1 MNALTHKP
9 YKYLY
14 QHFNCSIFFLPK
26 SIFCFVTSFVHF
38 NMEKLQPGT
47 ILIADPF
54 LKDPN
59 FMRSVVFL
67 CDHKE
72 EGSFGFVLN
81 RKIQY
86 AVGDLI
92 NNLEGCDFPVFY
104 GGPVQQN
111 TIHFLHQV
119 PGLITG
125 GEKITDTIYWGG
137 EFDEVV
143 SLLQDNKLSAKQL
156 RLFLGYS
163 GWNEGQLESEITEK
177 SWLTTYPTSKLVFSG
192 DIDLI
197 WPEALKQLG
206 GKYEQLINYPI
217 DPQLN

>member
-1 MNALTHKP
+1 
-9 YKYLY
+9 
-14 QHFNCSIFFLPK
+14 
-26 SIFCFVTSFVHF
+26 
-38 NMEKLQPGT
+38 MEKIKPGS

-59 FMRSVVFL
+59 FLRTVIFL
-67 CDHKE
+67 CEHKA

-81 RKIQY
+81 RKLEYVI
-86 AVGDLI
+86 GDLMSE
-92 NNLEGCDFPVFY
+92 LEGCEFPVFY

-111 TIHFLHQV
+111 TIHFIHRC

-125 GEKITDTIYWGG
+125 GEKITDEVYWGG

-143 SLLQDNKLSAKQL
+143 NLLRNDKLSSTDI

-163 GWNEGQLESEITEK
+163 GWGEEQLENEFKEHT
-177 SWLTTYPTSKLVFSG
+177 WLTTYSSEQLVFPD
-192 DIDLI
+192 DIDEI
-197 WPEALKQLG
+197 WKNALRQLG
-206 GKYEQLINYPI
+206 GKYEQLIHYPI

>member
-1 MNALTHKP
+1 
-9 YKYLY
+9 
-14 QHFNCSIFFLPK
+14 
-26 SIFCFVTSFVHF
+26 
-38 NMEKLQPGT
+38 MEKLQAGT

-59 FMRSVVFL
+59 FLRTVVFL
-67 CDHKE
+67 CNHKD

-81 RKIQY
+81 RKLQY
-86 AVGDLI
+86 TAGDLL
-92 NNLEGCDFPVFY
+92 NDLEGCEFPVFY

-111 TIHFLHQV
+111 TIHFLHQC

-125 GEKITDTIYWGG
+125 GERITENIYWGG

-143 SLLQDNKLSAKQL
+143 PLLRDNKLSPEQI

-163 GWNEGQLESEITEK
+163 GWSEGQLEEELNEK
-177 SWLTTYPTSKLVFSG
+177 SWLTTYGNSKLVFPNNV
-192 DIDLI
+192 DLI

-206 GKYEQLINYPI
+206 GKYEQLIHYPI

>member
-1 MNALTHKP
+1 
-9 YKYLY
+9 
-14 QHFNCSIFFLPK
+14 
-26 SIFCFVTSFVHF
+26 
-38 NMEKLQPGT
+38 MEKIKAGT

-59 FMRSVVFL
+59 FLRTIIFL
-67 CDHKE
+67 CEHKN

-81 RKIQY
+81 RKLKYVI
-86 AVGDLI
+86 GDLMSE
-92 NNLEGCDFPVFY
+92 LDGCDFPVFY

-111 TIHFLHQV
+111 TIHFLHRC

-125 GEKITDTIYWGG
+125 GEKVTDEIYWGG

-143 SLLQDNKLSAKQL
+143 SLLHQDKLTGKDI

-163 GWNEGQLESEITEK
+163 GWGDGQLEDEFKENT
-177 SWLTTYPTSKLVFSG
+177 WLTTYSSDRLVFPDDVDS
-192 DIDLI
+192 I
-197 WPEALKQLG
+197 WKDALKQLG
-206 GKYEQLINYPI
+206 GKYEQLIHYPI